1 MQVNA
6 NMEVSEDDEMADE
19 MINTTALFSLDDIR
33 EATK

>member
-6 NMEVSEDDEMADE
+6 KMEESEDDEMADE
-19 MINTTALFSLDDIR
+19 MINTNALFSLDDIR

>member
-1 MQVNA
+1 MQVNV
-6 NMEVSEDDEMADE
+6 NIEVIEDDEMGDE